1 MDATNPKPTQREGSV
16 ERQPNV
22 IMAME
27 ILNCSLCREPLRP
40 AIYQCSCGHFIC
52 KTCHSYKSP
61 KKKKKKM
68 CSDCSRPFS
77 QRAYGM
83 ERVLANIFVPCK
95 YGCAKKT
102 TSWYENERH
111 EMYCLN
117 GPALC
122 PAHDDSPRCD
132 FIAPMAELIDH
143 MSGVHKWPTTRFR
156 HDMQFYLP
164 VGVEPVVHLLRC
176 EDDDDHHIF
185 LLGLSDSLDK
195 RYRAVYI
202 EPVGRFDS
210 ENEFGCSVSVTWDSF
225 GRNQHRSGSCDSII
239 RTDPKNCLCFFPSRS
254 HAVLKIILC
263 KKGVNGAQK
272 EVEKDDPNN
281 SSYHEDEDDET
292 DDYKSD
298 WSCAF
303 DA

>member
-1 MDATNPKPTQREGSV
+1 
-16 ERQPNV
+16 
-22 IMAME
+22 ME
-27 ILNCSLCREPLRP
+27 ILNCSVCREPLRP
-40 AIYQCSCGHFIC
+40 EIFQCSCGHFIC

-61 KKKKKKM
+61 KTKKM
-68 CSDCSRPFS
+68 CSHCSRPFT

-122 PAHDDSPRCD
+122 PAHDDIPRCG

-143 MSGVHKWPTTRFR
+143 MSSVHKLLTTRFR
-156 HDMQFYLP
+156 YDVQFYLP
-164 VGVEPVVHLLRC
+164 VGAEPDIHLLRS
-176 EDDDDHHIF
+176 EDDDNQHHIF

-195 RYRAVYI
+195 RYRASSQS
-202 EPVGRFDS
+202 D
-210 ENEFGCSVSVTWDSF
+210 
-225 GRNQHRSGSCDSII
+225 GSILKMSLDA
-239 RTDPKNCLCFFPSRS
+239 RCLSRGI
-254 HAVLKIILC
+254 VL
-263 KKGVNGAQK
+263 GVNVAQK
-272 EVEKDDPNN
+272 EVEKDDADS

-292 DDYKSD
+292 DDDYNSD